1 MNAIVSDACI
11 GCGLCE
17 GTCPDV
23 FHMGDDGLAHGSGV
37 PAGQEDLAKEAR
49 DNGRG
54 PPTTIAESPNP
65 AGARAHAARAPVW
78 FSSSP
83 APPAQRFRR
92 FSRYIQRSA

>member
-37 PAGQEDLAKEAR
+37 PAGQEDLAREAR
-49 DNGRG
+49 DNGPVPAITLEEQDQRG
-54 PPTTIAESPNP
+54 PRRIGAGP
-65 AGARAHAARAPVW
+65 AV
-78 FSSSP
+78 SSS
-83 APPAQRFRR
+83 
-92 FSRYIQRSA
+92 